1 MSLARTVL
9 AGLCAA
15 GLSVAALSAVAQ
27 SEAPKL
33 PPSVKARQ
41 ANMQLYAYNLGQI
54 GAMAQEKA
62 PYDAEVA
69 TAAANNL
76 VALSSIDQTSY
87 WEPGTDNAS
96 IEGTHALPAI
106 WDDVGKMSEHRE
118 QLHEAAMGLAKTAGD
133 GLDAL
138 KAGLGPVGKACG
150 SCHEQYRAKDS

>member
-1 MSLARTVL
+1 MTSFPQIVSA
-9 AGLCAA
+9 ALCAA
-15 GLSVAALSAVAQ
+15 CLSTMAGPVLAQ
-27 SEAPKL
+27 DL
-33 PPSVKARQ
+33 PASVKARK

-69 TAAANNL
+69 KSAAANL
-76 VALSSIDQTSY
+76 VALSSLDQTSY

-96 IEGTHALPAI
+96 IEGTRALPAI
-106 WDDVGKMSEHRE
+106 WDDVGKMAEHE
-118 QLHEAAMGLAKTAGD
+118 GTLHEAATALAGTAGD

-150 SCHEQYRAKDS
+150 DCHENYRAKDS